1 MNSRIAMAV
10 FVLMV
15 ALVLASGAAFAA
27 GGVYLDDLQVTNDG
41 GVTFFDTFDKAN
53 RGQWTSTSDI
63 SFVLAEGSTTQ
74 RLLCMN
80 KHHEKDSAA
89 IAYPKV
95 TSAGLVEV
103 TTKVFVTSPEE
114 QYLYRNGK
122 ASAFNMIFHSAK
134 PGYYMWAI
142 VDLSAKAQANRVG
155 IRSQY
160 LTAGKQTGSAAF
172 SQSPILKPST
182 WYALTLR
189 LDPSSGTAT
198 VLLDGNPVATKPY
211 NPGDYES
218 ISKLS
223 ILCSYGDGANIPK

>member
-1 MNSRIAMAV
+1 MKSRIAVAV
-10 FVLMV
+10 V
-15 ALVLASGAAFAA
+15 AITCAMVLASGATFAS

-41 GVTFFDTFDKAN
+41 GVTFFDTFDN
-53 RGQWTSTSDI
+53 GNSGQLTSASDI

-122 ASAFNMIFHSAK
+122 ASAFNMVVHSAK

-142 VDLSAKAQANRVG
+142 VDLGAKAQTNRVG

-172 SQSPILKPST
+172 SQSPILKPSA
-182 WYALTLR
+182 WYTLTLR
-189 LDPSSGTAT
+189 LDPSSVTAT
-198 VLLDGNPVATKPY
+198 VLLDGNPVATRPY
-211 NPGDYES
+211 NPGDFES

-223 ILCSYGDGANIPK
+223 ILCSYGDGANIPR